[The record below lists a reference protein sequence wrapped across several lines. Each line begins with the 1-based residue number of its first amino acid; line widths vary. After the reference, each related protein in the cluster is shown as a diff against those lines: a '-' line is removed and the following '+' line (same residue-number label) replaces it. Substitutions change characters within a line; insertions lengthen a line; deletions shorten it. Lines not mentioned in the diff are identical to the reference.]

1 MAVKLK
7 NISIGKPGTYTVKFS
22 PEIHGEVLA
31 YVEAYQE
38 EHGTEIPV
46 DVLIAGIVAEFIS
59 SDTEFLAWKKA
70 NAKGGATPTGKGK
83 GKGNRLPRSAPSTNE
98 PPSEAV

>member
-7 NISIGKPGTYTVKFS
+7 NLTVGKPGSYTVKFS
-22 PEIHGEVLA
+22 PETHAEVLA

-46 DVLIAGIVAEFIS
+46 DVLIAGIVIEYIS

-70 NAKGGATPTGKGK
+70 NAKGGAQSGGKGK
-83 GKGNRLPRSAPSTNE
+83 PKPASAPPPASE
-98 PPSEAV
+98 PTSEAQ

>member
-7 NISIGKPGTYTVKFS
+7 NLSIGKPGSYNVKFT
-22 PEIHGEVLA
+22 PEAHAELLA

-38 EHGTEIPV
+38 DHGTEIPV
-46 DVLIAGIVAEFIS
+46 DVLIAGIVSEYIT

-70 NAKGGATPTGKGK
+70 KDGAPTGRKGK
-83 GKGNRLPRSAPSTNE
+83 RKAPATNPPESAPTA
-98 PPSEAV
+98 EAG

>member
-7 NISIGKPGTYTVKFS
+7 NISVAKPGSYTVKFS
-22 PEIHGEVLA
+22 PEAHAEVLS
-31 YVEAYQE
+31 YVEAYHV

-46 DVLIAGIVAEFIS
+46 EVLIAGIVTEYIS

-70 NAKGGATPTGKGK
+70 NAKGGTQPAGKGK
-83 GKGNRLPRSAPSTNE
+83 RKAMAATPQASDPT
-98 PPSEAV
+98 SEAV